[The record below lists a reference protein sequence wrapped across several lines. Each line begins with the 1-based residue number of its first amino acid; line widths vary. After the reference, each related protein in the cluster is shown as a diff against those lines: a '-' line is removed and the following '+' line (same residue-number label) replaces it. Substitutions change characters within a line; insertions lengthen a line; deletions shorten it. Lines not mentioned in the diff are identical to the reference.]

1 MPEAFATYRFSVGQ
15 KVAVSTAGTDRLPT
29 AGSFRV
35 TARLPAEQGEQQY
48 RIQHEREV
56 FERKVGENRL
66 TLVKS

>member
-1 MPEAFATYRFSVGQ
+1 MAEALATYRFSVGQ
-15 KVAVSTAGTDRLPT
+15 KVSVSTAGTDRLPT
-29 AGSFRV
+29 VGSFRV